1 MCDALEKGVCV
12 CEYYMKGENMEEKNN
27 VDRRMVKGN
36 RRFVL

>member
-1 MCDALEKGVCV
+1 
-12 CEYYMKGENMEEKNN
+12 MKGENMEEKNN